1 RSDWRVM
8 HSFWLLLGEAACP
21 EGQRSSF
28 VVVGAKSATDA
39 AGFSTVRRCAAFGGE
54 LVYRRWR
61 DVRFG
66 ARSPHGLHMFCNR
79 LPDPS
84 RLLLCLA
91 VGDQSRAVRPGRRLI
106 PGVPGISG
114 YRESAVG

>member
-1 RSDWRVM
+1 MRQASAPFGVAP
-8 HSFWLLLGEAACP
+8 HSGVSWFTG
-21 EGQRSSF
+21 
-28 VVVGAKSATDA
+28 
-39 AGFSTVRRCAAFGGE
+39 
-54 LVYRRWR
+54 RWR